1 MQQQYILGIAVDELA
16 QVNAQIADLQ
26 VREKALISAL
36 KASGQER
43 ILGTLHECTISLS
56 ERETVDVKAM
66 PAELKAPYL
75 RLTLVETLRV
85 TGRKT

>member
-16 QVNAQIADLQ
+16 QVKAQIADLQ